1 MATYNIVTNKKG
13 TKAVL
18 RINGNTNIS
27 VNALSIG
34 TGEIVGAATLTSIF
48 YTSNSAVADAYYRAS
63 TANVENCILR
73 LLPND
78 HAYLDFAG
86 IGIAPDFDNRTA
98 NIIFVVNGANNA
110 TIIAE
115 FHKTSTANTDY

>member
-27 VNALSIG
+27 VNALSVG
-34 TGEIVGAATLTSIF
+34 SGEIVGAATLTSIF
-48 YTSNSAVADAYYRAS
+48 YTSNSSVADAYYRAN
-63 TANVENCILR
+63 TANVENCIVR

-78 HAYLDFAG
+78 HVYLDFAG

>member
-27 VNALSIG
+27 VNALSVG
-34 TGEIVGAATLTSIF
+34 SGEIVGAATLTSIF
-48 YTSNSAVADAYYRAS
+48 YTSNSSVADAYYRAN
-63 TANVENCILR
+63 TANVENCIVR